1 MKLVVL
7 WMLVV
12 AMAGAAVSA
21 NGFSTNDE
29 TRTGCVMQTE
39 AGWFTFCEP
48 NSCSVIKGA
57 GVDAKIAGH
66 KVTVSGTM
74 QAETADAAKT
84 FVVTK
89 VVEVGAACEERCSP
103 RPAGHRGLGNKDK
116 PGSEGGTP
124 GVTAPPKV
132 PPPQ

>member
-1 MKLVVL
+1 MRLVVL
-7 WMLVV
+7 WMLV

-21 NGFSTNDE
+21 SDE

-48 NSCSVIKGA
+48 NSCSVIKGE
-57 GVDAKIAGH
+57 GVDAKLAGH

-74 QAETADAAKT
+74 QPETAAAAKT

-116 PGSEGGTP
+116 PGSEAGTP